1 MKKRVM
7 IFAVILLAAA
17 VAAFLLLRPG
27 KFDAEIEKT
36 IASIKPGNLTL
47 AVYSDLHH
55 DPSKK
60 EPGALKPTMYCIEQI
75 MEKCRVD
82 AMWNLG
88 DLINGHNTTKAEAL
102 AQIKTVTD
110 AENRVTADVHRV
122 IGNHDDNVQS
132 TYASNTGYGPE
143 EILSLAEM
151 NAALE
156 NAESE
161 VHNPLRPT
169 DYYVDFPTIRVV
181 CLSADGTTWQAET
194 AEWLSTTALDTSKEV
209 LVFSHIPTRPEWG
222 FRNDVVNGESIEAA
236 LEHFISQ
243 GGVVIAHIHGHDH
256 GDMIQQ
262 VISDDGKLLWHSV
275 AIGCARFQY
284 PTSNG
289 TSNMVYWPRKEDDA
303 TAVLF
308 DIVTIDQEK
317 REVRFVRCG
326 AGGDRMISYGR

>member
-1 MKKRVM
+1 MKKY
-7 IFAVILLAAA
+7 IIILATILLVVA
-17 VAAFLLLRPG
+17 VAGFFLLLPG

-36 IASIKPGNLTL
+36 IASVEPGTLTL

-60 EPGALKPTMYCIEQI
+60 EPGALEPTMYCIKQI
-75 MEKCRVD
+75 MKKCHVD

-110 AENRVTADVHRV
+110 AENLISANVHRI
-122 IGNHDDNVQS
+122 IGNHDNNVQS

-156 NAESE
+156 NAGSE
-161 VHNPLRPT
+161 VHNPLRLT

-194 AEWLSTTALDTSKEV
+194 AEWLSTTALITDKEV
-209 LVFSHIPTRPEWG
+209 LVLSHIPTRPEWG
-222 FRNDVVNGESIEAA
+222 FRNDVTNGEIIESA
-236 LEHFISQ
+236 LERFISQ
-243 GGVVIAHIHGHDH
+243 GGVVIAYIHGHDH
-256 GDMIQQ
+256 GDMVQQ
-262 VISDDGKLLWHSV
+262 VIGDDGQVLWNSV

-289 TSNMVYWPRKEDDA
+289 TSNMVFWPRNESDA
-303 TAVLF
+303 TSVLF

-326 AGGDRMISYGR
+326 AGGDRMMTYGR

>member
-1 MKKRVM
+1 MKKRVV

-17 VAAFLLLRPG
+17 VAGFFLLRPG

-36 IASIKPGNLTL
+36 IASIKSGNLTL

-60 EPGALKPTMYCIEQI
+60 ELGALKPTMYCIKQI

-110 AENRVTADVHRV
+110 AENQVTANVHRI
-122 IGNHDDNVQS
+122 IGNHDNNVQS
-132 TYASNTGYGPE
+132 TYESNAGYGPE

-156 NAESE
+156 NTESE

-181 CLSADGTTWQAET
+181 CLSADGTTWQSET

-209 LVFSHIPTRPEWG
+209 LVLSHIPTRPEWG
-222 FRNDVVNGESIEAA
+222 FRNDVANGEIIEAA
-236 LEHFISQ
+236 LKNFISL
-243 GGVVIAHIHGHDH
+243 GGVVIAYIHGHDH
-256 GDMIQQ
+256 GDMVQQ
-262 VISDDGKLLWHSV
+262 VIGNDGTVLWNSV

-289 TSNMVYWPRKEDDA
+289 TSNMVFWPRNESDA

-317 REVRFVRCG
+317 REVHFIRCG